1 MKRHYVTYTERW
13 EPGPMRYWVHQPAD
27 GDPAYRS
34 MAFEPPVPG
43 PIPGKG
49 YPHYHVEVDGFT
61 FEFASLDELD
71 ACTELLSRKHLPSTY
86 RLTRETRSGPNSH
99 WLSRLP
105 GNVKSWRYRE
115 KATEYMRRARHD
127 FQHGIEDS
135 RR

>member
-1 MKRHYVTYTERW
+1 
-13 EPGPMRYWVHQPAD
+13 MRYWVHQPIREN
-27 GDPAYRS
+27 PQ
-34 MAFEPPVPG
+34 G
-43 PIPGKG
+43 PITGYDKPLPNPSPGKG

-71 ACTELLSRKHLPSTY
+71 ACAELLSRKHLPSTLT
-86 RLTRETRSGPNSH
+86 LTRDSTSGPGSH
-99 WLSRLP
+99 WLSKLP

-127 FQHGIEDS
+127 FQRGIEDS